1 MINWAHIF
9 TPLALSLSQASV
21 SDEWGLFERGGGE
34 VCSLSGAD
42 QIEMRPA
49 ARPDPWLAF
58 QPWRTERNPM
68 QTRVEQRIII
78 RISPARPRPNALP
91 QQMPRRVVEQKM
103 GKCVALRDIV
113 AVQTGGPSK
122 LILFLDDRRMIS
134 AQLPKTCSA
143 RDFYSGFYVE
153 PSEDGNLCTKRD
165 RLQSRNGTKC
175 QISSFS
181 QLVPA

>member
-9 TPLALSLSQASV
+9 APLALALPQAPTA
-21 SDEWGLFERGGGE
+21 DDLGAFERGGGD

-58 QPWRTERNPM
+58 EPWRTDRNPM

-78 RISPARPRPNALP
+78 RISPARPRTNILP
-91 QQMPRRVVEQKM
+91 RQMPRRVVEQKM
-103 GKCVALRDIV
+103 GKCIPLSDIV

-122 LILFLDDRRMIS
+122 LVLFLNDRRMIS
-134 AQLPKTCSA
+134 AQLPKSCSA

-175 QISSFS
+175 QISSFAR
-181 QLVPA
+181 LIPA